1 MPRNLRN
8 KRLIHK
14 NKLHPMLTNDLPEQ
28 QTASGMTVLP
38 IQSTA
43 HLSLPYADDGVHAGF
58 PAPAQSTMESAIDL
72 NKDLID
78 NPESTFYARVEGD
91 SMIGANIHE
100 GDILIID
107 RSLTPTNGDIALC
120 IIDGEFTVKYLEINK
135 DFALLRPANPDY
147 PVLRV
152 DHNNDFSVWGIV
164 TYVIHAVKHTRRRF

>member
-1 MPRNLRN
+1 
-8 KRLIHK
+8 
-14 NKLHPMLTNDLPEQ
+14 MLTNDLPEQ

-107 RSLTPTNGDIALC
+107 RSLTPTNGDIASASSTANLPSNTSRSTK
-120 IIDGEFTVKYLEINK
+120 ILPF
-135 DFALLRPANPDY
+135 FARPIPTIRCFVSTTTMIFLFGA
-147 PVLRV
+147 
-152 DHNNDFSVWGIV
+152 S
-164 TYVIHAVKHTRRRF
+164 